1 LLRIS
6 LALSLVIIAAA
17 CRPEPS
23 SQTDPLT
30 SHFPAQEGRARFS
43 PLTFSDADGHTL
55 RLARPAT
62 RIVSLMPSATETL
75 VALHAAGQLVGRTT
89 YDTASALRQLPLVG
103 GGVDPNTERLVAL
116 RPDLVVTWEGER
128 NGRIRS
134 DLEAVGI
141 PVFAIR
147 TEDTTD
153 VFRNIGDLG
162 RLSGQDTAA
171 TALRAR
177 LRRELAA
184 VAASVAQRWR
194 PSVFYVVWNNPP
206 MTAGPKTFIG
216 QILSLAGGESIFAD
230 IADPWPTVGLE
241 DVVRRQPDVVVLPTG
256 EMSRDNVSQLKG
268 LPGWR
273 DLRAIRA
280 GRVVRLP
287 ADLLNRPGP
296 QLAVAARAL
305 RDALHPDLAQAV
317 K

>member
-1 LLRIS
+1 MLRIS
-6 LALSLVIIAAA
+6 LALSLAMIPAA
-17 CRPEPS
+17 CRPATS
-23 SQTDPLT
+23 SRTDPLT
-30 SHFPAQEGRARFS
+30 LRFAQGKPHRS
-43 PLTFSDADGHTL
+43 PLTFSDADGHAL
-55 RLARPAT
+55 RLAHPAT

-89 YDTASALRQLPLVG
+89 YDTASALRKLPLVG
-103 GGVDPNTERLVAL
+103 GGVDPNTERLAAL

-147 TEDTTD
+147 AEDTTD

-171 TALRAR
+171 TALQAR
-177 LRRELAA
+177 LRGELAA
-184 VAASVAQRWR
+184 VAASVAQRRR
-194 PSVFYVVWNNPP
+194 PTVFYVVWNNPP

-216 QILSLAGGESIFAD
+216 QILSLAGGQSIFAD

-305 RDALHPDLAQAV
+305 RDALHPDLAQAA